1 MRKRIALIVIAGG
14 MFILFQS
21 NQPNPEL
28 ITQMPEEVST
38 LLESRCYGCHTTGAK
53 SDDALKAVNF
63 SEWANY
69 KVSKQVAV
77 LGDISNVV
85 EKDKMP
91 PEKYVKNNP
100 EKELTDVQKKLIID
114 WTKEAS
120 DKLLGA
126 N

>member
-1 MRKRIALIVIAGG
+1 MKKRIALIVIAGG

-21 NQPNPEL
+21 NQPDPEL
-28 ITQMPEEVST
+28 ISQMPEEVST
-38 LLESRCYGCHTTGAK
+38 VLESRCYGCHTTGAK
-53 SDDALKAVNF
+53 SEDALKAVNF
-63 SEWANY
+63 TEWENY
-69 KVSKQVAV
+69 KASKQVAV

-85 EKDKMP
+85 EKGKMP
-91 PEKYVKNNP
+91 PEKYLKNNP
-100 EKELTDVQKKLIID
+100 EKELTDVQKKLIVD

>member
-1 MRKRIALIVIAGG
+1 MKKRIALIVIAGG

-28 ITQMPEEVST
+28 ITQMPDEVST

-77 LGDISNVV
+77 LGDITNVV
-85 EKDKMP
+85 EKGKMP
-91 PEKYVKNNP
+91 PEKYLKNNP
-100 EKELTDVQKKLIID
+100 EKELTDVEKKLIID

-120 DKLLGA
+120 DKLLGD

>member
-91 PEKYVKNNP
+91 PEKYLKNNP

>member
-1 MRKRIALIVIAGG
+1 MKKRIVLIVIAGG

-28 ITQMPEEVST
+28 ISQMPEEVST
-38 LLESRCYGCHTTGAK
+38 VLESRCYGCHTTGAK
-53 SDDALKAVNF
+53 SEDALKAVNF
-63 SEWANY
+63 TEWENY
-69 KVSKQVAV
+69 KASKQVAV

-85 EKDKMP
+85 KKGKMP
-91 PEKYVKNNP
+91 PEKYLKNNP
-100 EKELTDVQKKLIID
+100 EKELTDVQKKLILD
-114 WTKEAS
+114 WTKEVS

>member
-1 MRKRIALIVIAGG
+1 MKKRIALIVIAGG

-38 LLESRCYGCHTTGAK
+38 VLESKCYGCHTTGAK

-77 LGDISNVV
+77 LGDITNVV
-85 EKDKMP
+85 EKGKMP
-91 PEKYVKNNP
+91 PEKYLKNNP
-100 EKELTDVQKKLIID
+100 EKELTDVEKKLIID

-120 DKLLGA
+120 DKLLGD

>member
-1 MRKRIALIVIAGG
+1 MKKRIALIFIAGG

-21 NQPNPEL
+21 NLPDPEL
-28 ITQMPEEVST
+28 IAQMPEEVST
-38 LLESRCYGCHTTGAK
+38 VLESKCYGCHTTGAK
-53 SDDALKAVNF
+53 SEDALKAVNF
-63 SEWANY
+63 TEWENY
-69 KVSKQVAV
+69 RTSKQVAV

-85 EKDKMP
+85 EKGKMP
-91 PEKYVKNNP
+91 PEKYLKNNP
-100 EKELTDVQKKLIID
+100 EKELTEVQKKLILD

>member
-1 MRKRIALIVIAGG
+1 MKKRIALIVIAGG

-21 NQPNPEL
+21 NQPDPEL
-28 ITQMPEEVST
+28 ISQMPGEVST

-53 SDDALKAVNF
+53 SEDALKAVNF
-63 SEWANY
+63 TEWENY
-69 KVSKQVAV
+69 KASKQVAV

-85 EKDKMP
+85 EKGKMP
-91 PEKYVKNNP
+91 PEKYLKNNP
-100 EKELTDVQKKLIID
+100 EKELTDVQKKLILD
-114 WTKEAS
+114 WTKEVS

>member
-1 MRKRIALIVIAGG
+1 MKKRIALIVIAGG

-21 NQPNPEL
+21 NWPDPEL
-28 ITQMPEEVST
+28 ISQMPEEVST

-53 SDDALKAVNF
+53 SEDALKAVNF
-63 SEWANY
+63 SEWENY
-69 KVSKQVAV
+69 RESKKVAV
-77 LGDISNVV
+77 LGDICNMV
-85 EKDKMP
+85 EKGKMP
-91 PEKYVKNNP
+91 PEKYLKNNP
-100 EKELTDVQKKLIID
+100 DKKLSDAHKKLICD

>member
-1 MRKRIALIVIAGG
+1 MKKRIALIVIAGG

-21 NQPNPEL
+21 NQPDPEL
-28 ITQMPEEVST
+28 IPPMPEEVST

-53 SDDALKAVNF
+53 SEDALKAVNF
-63 SEWANY
+63 KEWENY
-69 KVSKQVAV
+69 RASKKVAL
-77 LGDISNVV
+77 LGDICNVI
-85 EKDKMP
+85 EKGKMP
-91 PEKYVKNNP
+91 PEKYLKNNP
-100 EKELTDVQKKLIID
+100 DKKLTDAHKKLICD

>member
-1 MRKRIALIVIAGG
+1 MKKRIALIVIAGG

-21 NQPNPEL
+21 NQPDPEL
-28 ITQMPEEVST
+28 ISQMPEEVST
-38 LLESRCYGCHTTGAK
+38 VLESRCYGCHTTGAK
-53 SDDALKAVNF
+53 SEDALKAVNF
-63 SEWANY
+63 TEWENY
-69 KVSKQVAV
+69 KASKQVAV

-85 EKDKMP
+85 EKGKMP
-91 PEKYVKNNP
+91 PEKYLKNNP
-100 EKELTDVQKKLIID
+100 EKELTDVQKKLILD

>member
-1 MRKRIALIVIAGG
+1 MKKRIVLIVIAGG

-38 LLESRCYGCHTTGAK
+38 VLESRCYGCHTTGAK

-63 SEWANY
+63 TEWENY

-77 LGDISNVV
+77 LGDISDVV
-85 EKDKMP
+85 EKGKMP
-91 PEKYVKNNP
+91 PEKYLKNNP
-100 EKELTDVQKKLIID
+100 EKELTDVQKKLIVD